1 MKRRL
6 VLIAA
11 TLAAAYALPYRLSAY
26 PMQVVDIAL
35 IFALLAIGLH
45 LTLGIAGQINL
56 AQVACFG
63 ASAYTTALLT
73 THAGLGFWPAAVL
86 GVLAALAAGLVAGIP
101 ALRVQ
106 SHYLGIVSLG
116 LAIAFLGLVSNSTL
130 TGGSI
135 LGRYGLTGVSRL
147 IPSSLPYGTQ
157 RRIEIARAMA
167 AQPRL
172 LLLDEPAAGLNP
184 SEIGELASIIR
195 DIRRDGVTVV
205 LIEHNMGLVMSLCD
219 RVIVF
224 DAGRVIAEG
233 PPEAVAN
240 DAAVVSAYL
249 GDANLFDAPSEVGD
263 NDARQ

>member
-1 MKRRL
+1 
-6 VLIAA
+6 
-11 TLAAAYALPYRLSAY
+11 
-26 PMQVVDIAL
+26 
-35 IFALLAIGLH
+35 
-45 LTLGIAGQINL
+45 
-56 AQVACFG
+56 
-63 ASAYTTALLT
+63 
-73 THAGLGFWPAAVL
+73 
-86 GVLAALAAGLVAGIP
+86 
-101 ALRVQ
+101 
-106 SHYLGIVSLG
+106 
-116 LAIAFLGLVSNSTL
+116 
-130 TGGSI
+130 
-135 LGRYGLTGVSRL
+135 
-147 IPSSLPYGTQ
+147 
-157 RRIEIARAMA
+157 MA

-263 NDARQ
+263 NDARK